1 MEKDKKE
8 IIEKIR
14 KIMALAENNPNE
26 NEAMA
31 AALKAQKLMA
41 EYHVDEKELGQKVT
55 EDNID
60 TLFCPVDGKS
70 QKWKLRLAIV
80 LAKNFRCNLYVIG
93 SDVCFYGYEE
103 DRQICAEVYK
113 TLYKIGS
120 KLSDKKK
127 REQRQIYGTAKG
139 VRNTFCLGFVD
150 GIKKALEKQCTA
162 LMIVVPKEVNDKF
175 KTDIQLT
182 GTVKSTSVKFDAFRK
197 DIYDEGFIKGKEAI
211 EQRAIEG
218 VV

>member
-1 MEKDKKE
+1 MEDKKG
-8 IIEKIR
+8 IIEKIK

-41 EYHVDEKELGQKVT
+41 EYSIKESDLGTKLT

-60 TLFCPVDGKS
+60 KILCQCPGEP
-70 QKWKLRLAIV
+70 QKWRFQLAVI
-80 LAKNFRCNLYVIG
+80 LAKNFRCNIYTIG
-93 SDVCFYGYEE
+93 NTIAFYGYEQ
-103 DRQICAEVYK
+103 DREICAEVFHS
-113 TLYKIGS
+113 LYRIGV

-127 REQRQIYGTAKG
+127 REYRRIYGTATG
-139 VRNTFCLGFVD
+139 ARNTFCLGFVD
-150 GIKKALEKQCTA
+150 GIKNALEQQCTA
-162 LMIVVPKEVNDKF
+162 LMIVVPKEVSDKF
-175 KTDIQLT
+175 EEKTKNFGKKT
-182 GTVKSTSVKFDAFRK
+182 TSLRCNCYDKRV
-197 DIYDEGFIKGKEAI
+197 YDEGFFEGKSAI